1 MRYPRRAAA
10 ARSHGTSR
18 QDFWL
23 SFSDLMSVLVLVFIL
38 ILFYILYKYFVI
50 YGAYQEELNKML
62 VIEAALDEKESE
74 LTSAQSA
81 LSTREEELSS
91 AQTALSAREEELSS
105 AQEELA
111 KQQLMLNL
119 AKQAVDDSEAEL
131 SAKQLEL
138 DEALQLITRREAEAS
153 ALEEQVSAQQSRIEE
168 QQQQL
173 EALVG
178 VRTRIIENLS
188 DALVQNHI
196 SATVDPAN
204 GSIMLESDVLFEYGS
219 DRLSDAGRRYID
231 QFLPV
236 YLSVLFS
243 EENEGFVSEI
253 IIEGHT
259 DTVDTYI
266 KNLKL
271 SQSRAYAVA
280 EYVLDGANGHLTGA
294 QKSQLKTLLTANGRS
309 YSDPIM
315 DENGM
320 VDADAS
326 RRVVFKFRLT
336 DEQMIEQMQKILEN
350 GSAE

>member
-1 MRYPRRAAA
+1 MRYPRRASAA
-10 ARSHGTSR
+10 HSHSASR

-38 ILFYILYKYFVI
+38 VLFYILYKYFVI
-50 YGAYQEELNKML
+50 YGAYQDELNKML
-62 VIEAALDEKESE
+62 VIEAALDEKEAE
-74 LTSAQSA
+74 LTSAQS
-81 LSTREEELSS
+81 
-91 AQTALSAREEELSS
+91 ALSAREEELSS

-119 AKQAVDDSEAEL
+119 ARQAVDDSEAEL
-131 SAKQLEL
+131 SAKQVEL
-138 DEALQLITRREAEAS
+138 DEALAIITRREAEAL
-153 ALEEQVSAQQSRIEE
+153 ALEKQVSAQQSRIED

-188 DALVQNHI
+188 TALAQNRV

-219 DRLSDAGRRYID
+219 DRLSDAGKRYID

-243 EENEGFVSEI
+243 EENEGFVSEV

-280 EYVLDGANGHLTGA
+280 EYVLDGANGHLSGA
-294 QKSQLKTLLTANGRS
+294 QKTRLKSLLTANGRS
-309 YSDPIM
+309 YSDPIV

-336 DEQMIEQMQKILEN
+336 DEQMIEQMQRILEN